1 MCVFQQPMLFNR
13 APRFLFVATNA
24 VSEEGCCTQI
34 RIKYSF
40 WLSPL
45 LFFFLQSI
53 LEKLISSNFAIYFST
68 QSFSTPFERWKITS
82 LLRFRSVDSWKT
94 DDILWC
100 AFSPTNQS
108 FRRDTSSRVS
118 GNVYSS
124 NIKKERE
131 WIRRGEKKKMKRS
144 LAWIFKRLERKSN
157 KIVFRFVKVN
167 KVKWMDPSP
176 FALFPPPLFFRNG
189 EKENSENI
197 IISRNRKFRFD
208 YRALLP
214 ECVLFIYVGAKDC
227 GHKKCVCVRRGEF
240 FRVIM

>member
-24 VSEEGCCTQI
+24 VSEERCCTQI

-108 FRRDTSSRVS
+108 FRRDTSSRVPE
-118 GNVYSS
+118 NVYSS

-131 WIRRGEKKKMKRS
+131 WIRRGEKKKKNETKPGMNIQT
-144 LAWIFKRLERKSN
+144 AW
-157 KIVFRFVKVN
+157 
-167 KVKWMDPSP
+167 
-176 FALFPPPLFFRNG
+176 
-189 EKENSENI
+189 KEI
-197 IISRNRKFRFD
+197 Q
-208 YRALLP
+208 
-214 ECVLFIYVGAKDC
+214 
-227 GHKKCVCVRRGEF
+227 
-240 FRVIM
+240 

>member
-1 MCVFQQPMLFNR
+1 MLHTDQNKVFLLTIASSFLLSSKYLGKINFIKFCYLFFDTIVFN
-13 APRFLFVATNA
+13 
-24 VSEEGCCTQI
+24 
-34 RIKYSF
+34 SF
-40 WLSPL
+40 WTVKNHKFIRFFSVYDFAALTVGKPTIYCDAPSPRQTKAFDAIL
-45 LFFFLQSI
+45 RHVSPGTFTLQ
-53 LEKLISSNFAIYFST
+53 ISKRNENEY
-68 QSFSTPFERWKITS
+68 
-82 LLRFRSVDSWKT
+82 
-94 DDILWC
+94 
-100 AFSPTNQS
+100 
-108 FRRDTSSRVS
+108 
-118 GNVYSS
+118 
-124 NIKKERE
+124 
-131 WIRRGEKKKMKRS
+131 GEGKKKMKRS

-227 GHKKCVCVRRGEF
+227 GHKKCVRVRRGEF

>member
-1 MCVFQQPMLFNR
+1 MLHTDQNKVFLLTIASSFLLSSKYLGKINFIKFCYLFFDTIVFN
-13 APRFLFVATNA
+13 
-24 VSEEGCCTQI
+24 
-34 RIKYSF
+34 SF
-40 WLSPL
+40 WTVKNHKFTPISQRWQLENRRYTVMRLLPDKPKLSTRYFVTCLRERL
-45 LFFFLQSI
+45 LFKYQKGTRMNT
-53 LEKLISSNFAIYFST
+53 E
-68 QSFSTPFERWKITS
+68 
-82 LLRFRSVDSWKT
+82 
-94 DDILWC
+94 
-100 AFSPTNQS
+100 
-108 FRRDTSSRVS
+108 
-118 GNVYSS
+118 
-124 NIKKERE
+124 
-131 WIRRGEKKKMKRS
+131 RGEKKKMKRS

-227 GHKKCVCVRRGEF
+227 GHKKCVRVRRGEF

>member
-24 VSEEGCCTQI
+24 VSEERCCTQI

-131 WIRRGEKKKMKRS
+131 WIRRGEKKKKMKRS

-176 FALFPPPLFFRNG
+176 FALSPPLPIFSKRRERKWRKYNNFSKSKVSFRL
-189 EKENSENI
+189 SSSSSRVCI
-197 IISRNRKFRFD
+197 IH
-208 YRALLP
+208 L
-214 ECVLFIYVGAKDC
+214 
-227 GHKKCVCVRRGEF
+227 RRGE
-240 FRVIM
+240 RLRS